1 MIMEVG
7 FIKHSAYFGR
17 QLFDAGA
24 NGIHIGFRQG
34 EFSADDGG
42 IFRGE
47 SCFASGQSVLHSL
60 GIFEK
65 IEAFGEV
72 NQIKGMVLNKGKSS
86 LIVEDG
92 CGAL

>member
-1 MIMEVG
+1 MEIG
-7 FIKHSAYFGR
+7 FKKHSTYLGR
-17 QLFDAGA
+17 ELFYAGA
-24 NGIHIGFRQG
+24 NEVHMGFRQG
-34 EFSADDGG
+34 EFRADDRG

-47 SCFASGQSVLHSL
+47 SCFASGQSVIHSL

-72 NQIKGMVLNKGKSS
+72 NQIKGMVMNKGKSS

-92 CGAL
+92 IGEL